1 MSCIQKCR
9 TFRIIE
15 ISSITSYVT
24 LAGSAHALYP
34 LKTFVVFMQERG
46 LSHLF
51 LRSWT
56 GPNLG
61 KWASALSYV
70 KHFSCSNKF

>member
-1 MSCIQKCR
+1 MSCIQMCR

-34 LKTFVVFMQERG
+34 LKEGCPTYSRDLGQAKSRQVGQRAFLCKPFF
-46 LSHLF
+46 LF
-51 LRSWT
+51 Q
-56 GPNLG
+56 
-61 KWASALSYV
+61 
-70 KHFSCSNKF
+70 